1 MNVKDIDF
9 EELDRAVNSAIAQR
23 QSMGVSNPT
32 QVSSVSADNSISEPV
47 PAPVVV
53 SSPVPSSD
61 ASINLA
67 TRQTIARPATGRFM
81 DMVHSSANMR
91 VSVPERVPSRPAI
104 NSAIPQQNIS
114 LNSNPVKPVVQQ
126 SYNNLDSDIDK
137 LSDEVNKTIN
147 ISANDTP
154 SSPFLSD
161 AKVEKRP
168 LNAYVPEQPI
178 VNQSGDIQ
186 KTVDQIGEKIDDQ
199 NPIDTPL
206 PAELQSD
213 LLSIEAGEVT
223 KADEQAIADD
233 FADENDQPL
242 AVDNIVVGE
251 SVRDT
256 EEDVTL
262 NNNVISPMPEMIKN
276 ENNKS
281 PESSANVINSIPQQ
295 YTELPNTG
303 EKEIGAIYDTNSYH
317 KAMPAPV
324 KKKAGWTWV
333 IWISLLMIASVGAGA
348 AVYFFVLPQI

>member
-1 MNVKDIDF
+1 MKDIDF

-32 QVSSVSADNSISEPV
+32 QVSSVPADNSVSGPV
-47 PAPVVV
+47 PAPAVV
-53 SSPVPSSD
+53 SSPIPSSD
-61 ASINLA
+61 TSINLA

-91 VSVPERVPSRPAI
+91 VSVPERVPSRPVI

-114 LNSNPVKPVVQQ
+114 FNSNPVNPVTQQ
-126 SYNNLDSDIDK
+126 NNSNLDSDIDK
-137 LSDEVNKTIN
+137 LSDEINKTIN
-147 ISANDTP
+147 IGANDTS

-168 LNAYVPEQPI
+168 LNAYTPEQPI
-178 VNQSGDIQ
+178 VNQNDNTQ
-186 KTVDQIGEKIDDQ
+186 KTVDQLGEKIDDQ

-233 FADENDQPL
+233 FVDENDQPSL
-242 AVDNIVVGE
+242 VEDIEISE

-256 EEDVTL
+256 EEDETL
-262 NNNVISPMPEMIKN
+262 NSNVISPMSEMLKK
-276 ENNKS
+276 ENNQS
-281 PESSANVINSIPQQ
+281 LETSANVINSIQPQ
-295 YTELPNTG
+295 YTELPSTG

-333 IWISLLMIASVGAGA
+333 VWISLLMIASVGAGV